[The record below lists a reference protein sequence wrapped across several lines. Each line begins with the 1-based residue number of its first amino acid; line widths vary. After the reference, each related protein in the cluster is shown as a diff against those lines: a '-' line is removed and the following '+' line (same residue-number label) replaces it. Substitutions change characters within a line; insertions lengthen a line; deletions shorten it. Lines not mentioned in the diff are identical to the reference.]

1 MPVGR
6 RHELVKAYAD
16 AAESRMQELSVEQ
29 LAALYSLLG
38 RPTSCCPHIM
48 QLRTLQLTAHTSRRA
63 ALNTAAARLQMTM
76 ATARSPSTRCRGPP
90 PPRASD
96 HTARQ
101 ESHTLA

>member
-38 RPTSCCPHIM
+38 AM
-48 QLRTLQLTAHTSRRA
+48 TASESQ
-63 ALNTAAARLQMTM
+63 AAAAVAAAAAAAAAA
-76 ATARSPSTRCRGPP
+76 ATPAPALSCLRCCVP
-90 PPRASD
+90 ASRW
-96 HTARQ
+96 HCSCR
-101 ESHTLA
+101 H